1 MIDYAFNDG
10 VARITLN
17 TPETHNAFTRQL
29 MLDFIA
35 AIGRAHEQQADVL
48 VISATGQDFT
58 LGRDQK
64 ERLPDVPLR
73 NNLGLI
79 LQANAAL
86 RGFPGVS
93 VALIQGRALGF
104 GSGVSLHSTIS
115 IAAESAELGFD
126 EIDHNLAPLIVVAY
140 LPWFISPRVAEDL
153 VLSGR
158 RVPADEALR
167 IGLVSRVVKDD
178 QLHSAAE
185 ALVQSLRHS
194 APAARVIRRYS
205 QQLPGYPSESLSQQ
219 AIEQLANWVEQ
230 GKP

>member
-1 MIDYAFNDG
+1 MIDYQFTTG

-35 AIGRAHEQQADVL
+35 AIHQAQSHQAEVL
-48 VISATGQDFT
+48 VIDAKGQDFT

-73 NNLGLI
+73 DNLGLI

-86 RGFPGVS
+86 RAFQGVS
-93 VALIQGRALGF
+93 IALIQGRALGF

-126 EIDHNLAPLIVVAY
+126 EIHHNLAPLIVVAY
-140 LPWFISPRVAEDL
+140 LPWFIAPRVAEEL
-153 VLSGR
+153 VISGR
-158 RVPADEALR
+158 RVPAQEALR
-167 IGLVSRVVKDD
+167 IGLVSRVVADD
-178 QLHSAAE
+178 QLQSAANE
-185 ALVQSLRHS
+185 IIDSVQRA
-194 APAARVIRRYS
+194 APATRVIRRYT
-205 QQLPGYPSESLSQQ
+205 QQLPGYPSEELSQL
-219 AIEQLANWVEQ
+219 AIEQLASWVEQ

>member
-1 MIDYAFNDG
+1 MIDYAFSDG

-17 TPETHNAFTRQL
+17 TPETRNAFTRQL

-48 VISATGQDFT
+48 VISAAGQDFT

-73 NNLGLI
+73 ENLGLI
-79 LQANAAL
+79 LKANDAL
-86 RGFPGVS
+86 RSFPGVS
-93 VALIQGRALGF
+93 VALIQGCALGF
-104 GSGVSLHSTIS
+104 GSGISLHSTIS

-126 EIDHNLAPLIVVAY
+126 EIEHNLAPLIVVAY
-140 LPWFISPRVAEDL
+140 LPWFIAPRVAEEL

-167 IGLVSRVVKDD
+167 IGLVSRVVKDEH
-178 QLHSAAE
+178 LHSAGE
-185 ALVQSLRHS
+185 ALVQKLRQS
-194 APAARVIRRYS
+194 APAARLIRRYG

-219 AIEQLANWVEQ
+219 AIEQLAKWVEQ

>member
-1 MIDYAFNDG
+1 MIDYKFNAG

-35 AIGRAHEQQADVL
+35 AIRSAHQQQADVL
-48 VISATGQDFT
+48 VISATGEDFT

-73 NNLGLI
+73 ANLGLI
-79 LQANAAL
+79 LEANDAL
-86 RGFPGVS
+86 RSFPGVS
-93 VALIQGRALGF
+93 IALIQGKALGF
-104 GSGVSLHSTIS
+104 GSGISLHSTIS

-126 EIDHNLAPLIVVAY
+126 EIAHNLAPLIVVAY
-140 LPWFISPRVAEDL
+140 LPYFIAPRVAEEL

-158 RVPADEALR
+158 RVPAEEALR
-167 IGLVSRVVKDD
+167 IGLVSRVVADD
-178 QLHSAAE
+178 QLQTAGEETIRQLQQA
-185 ALVQSLRHS
+185 
-194 APAARVIRRYS
+194 APAARVIRRYV
-205 QQLPGYPSESLSQQ
+205 QQLPGYPSAELSQRG
-219 AIEQLANWVEQ
+219 IEQLASWVEQ